1 MTDPPDPGASAERT
15 LLAWRRT
22 VLSAT
27 VVALLMVRG
36 VLYPKAGMTAWLVAG
51 LAMACWA
58 GLIGIAYHRQRGL
71 GPRPPHPGRRTIP
84 VYALITVT
92 FAILGG
98 LVVIL

>member
-1 MTDPPDPGASAERT
+1 VTGPDPGASAERT
-15 LLAWRRT
+15 RLAWRRT

-27 VVALLMVRG
+27 VVALFMVRP
-36 VLYPKAGMTAWLVAG
+36 VMHAEAAVKDWLISG
-51 LAMACWA
+51 LAIGCWA
-58 GLIGIAYHRQRGL
+58 GLVGIAYHRQRGL
-71 GPRPPHPGRRTIP
+71 APRPPHPGRRTIP